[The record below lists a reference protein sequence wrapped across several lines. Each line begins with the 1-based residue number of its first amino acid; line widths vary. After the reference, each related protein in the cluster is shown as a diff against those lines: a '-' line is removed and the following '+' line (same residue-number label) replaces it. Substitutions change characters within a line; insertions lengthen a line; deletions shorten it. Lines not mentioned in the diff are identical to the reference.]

1 MEKIKAC
8 NQKLSE
14 LKKYE
19 NIIKKKHVKK
29 LIIFFK
35 SKKKVKPWDKK
46 GHKKLY
52 SDILTLPIISR
63 QIKKKNQCKQ
73 MFFLKLGN
81 FIIWMKAT
89 KFHVYLTM

>member
-8 NQKLSE
+8 KQKLSE

-35 SKKKVKPWDKK
+35 SKKKVKPLDKK
-46 GHKKLY
+46 GHTKLY

-63 QIKKKNQCKQ
+63 QIKKKS
-73 MFFLKLGN
+73 
-81 FIIWMKAT
+81 
-89 KFHVYLTM
+89 V

>member
-8 NQKLSE
+8 KQKLSE

-19 NIIKKKHVKK
+19 NIIKKKKHLKK
-29 LIIFFK
+29 LIIFLK

-63 QIKKKNQCKQ
+63 QIKKKISVSKYFSWN
-73 MFFLKLGN
+73 
-81 FIIWMKAT
+81 
-89 KFHVYLTM
+89 